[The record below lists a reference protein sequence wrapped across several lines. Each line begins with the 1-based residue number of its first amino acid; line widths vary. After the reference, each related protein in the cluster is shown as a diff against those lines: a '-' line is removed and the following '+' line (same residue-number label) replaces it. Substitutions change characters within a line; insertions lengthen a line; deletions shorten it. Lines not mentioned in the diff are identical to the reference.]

1 MNLPEETYH
10 QYVIECDEEN
20 EWEVKQAVDEY
31 ESARSVCLQYKKEMQ
46 FYRIFYLWCNFIY
59 LLTEITEMFKNR
71 LFLVAG
77 VYLLLAVILVLWRKS
92 LIGPAIASLM
102 LILLIKEKAAFALI
116 PVWVLFAFNGYMA
129 YLHEKKQRYIRS
141 QHGYPDFHPLEIKV
155 KRKKRPLSQN
165 EGIPA
170 ELEDIGAAKDIP
182 GNEI

>member
-1 MNLPEETYH
+1 MTLPEEAYH
-10 QYVIECDEEN
+10 QFVIECDEEKA
-20 EWEVKQAVDEY
+20 WEFKQAVNEY
-31 ESARSVCLQYKKEMQ
+31 ETVRTVCLEYNKKMQ

-59 LLTEITEMFKNR
+59 LLTEITEMFENS

-129 YLHEKKQRYIRS
+129 YLHEKSSAIS
-141 QHGYPDFHPLEIKV
+141 A
-155 KRKKRPLSQN
+155 LSTV
-165 EGIPA
+165 IPTFI
-170 ELEDIGAAKDIP
+170 LWR
-182 GNEI
+182 

>member
-1 MNLPEETYH
+1 MTLPEEAYH
-10 QYVIECDEEN
+10 QFVIECDEEKA
-20 EWEVKQAVDEY
+20 WEFKQAVNEY
-31 ESARSVCLQYKKEMQ
+31 ETVRTVCLEYNKKMQ
-46 FYRIFYLWCNFIY
+46 LYRIFFLLCNFVY
-59 LLTEITEMFKNR
+59 LITEITEMFVNKI
-71 LFLVAG
+71 FIIAG
-77 VYLLLAVILVLWRKS
+77 IYLILAVILVTWRKS
-92 LIGPAIASLM
+92 LICPAIASLM
-102 LILLIKEKAAFALI
+102 LLLLINEKAAFAII